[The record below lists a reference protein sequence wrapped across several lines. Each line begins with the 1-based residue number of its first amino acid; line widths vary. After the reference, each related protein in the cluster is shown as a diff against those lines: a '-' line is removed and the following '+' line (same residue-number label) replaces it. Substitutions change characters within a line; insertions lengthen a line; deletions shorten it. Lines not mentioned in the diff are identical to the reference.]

1 MVSPGFQGLV
11 WVDPCYE
18 IHSKVKF
25 AMVSTQ
31 SPNAENL
38 KGFHQELFE
47 LGPFYDKNCKKIRN
61 RGGFGGGDI

>member
-25 AMVSTQ
+25 AMVTTQ
-31 SPNAENL
+31 SSNAENL

-47 LGPFYDKNCKKIRN
+47 LGPF
-61 RGGFGGGDI
+61 